1 VSLRSGRSK
10 DATPLIKE
18 AFWKINQPVLPPDTH
33 RPKAGRPW
41 GLDRLVLNRILFVA
55 RAVTAL
61 EPYHQKLGSGSN
73 MTCLGRFRDWQ
84 VALFGKNL
92 KETLRRVGKV
102 LEYLQLEF
110 CEIGDWWK
118 LPTSNKVADA
128 NLDRVTVMS
137 IINCC
142 FLDGVKINNAAGTV
156 YEWLKGRNLI

>member
-1 VSLRSGRSK
+1 
-10 DATPLIKE
+10 
-18 AFWKINQPVLPPDTH
+18 
-33 RPKAGRPW
+33 
-41 GLDRLVLNRILFVA
+41 
-55 RAVTAL
+55 
-61 EPYHQKLGSGSN
+61 
-73 MTCLGRFRDWQ
+73 MTCLGRFWDWQ

-118 LPTSNKVADA
+118 LPTSNKIADA

-142 FLDGVKINNAAGTV
+142 FLDGVKINNAVGTV